1 MKKIVSL
8 ILALTMVLCLC
19 ACGTKPSTPAP
30 APVEPSTQPAEA
42 PDASKAPETPPA
54 DPAVTWPNGD
64 ITILIPSQ
72 AGSKTDL
79 GARIIAD
86 WIAEKTGVN
95 VQCVNNDAGA
105 GSVLAKELMGAE
117 PDGQTLMYLAGA
129 NINAFYKGNWDFNIA
144 EEGAITPIFAST
156 QPNPDGGC
164 LILTQADKPFSTLD
178 ELIAYA
184 EEHPGELTAACAS
197 GSVMELKMRSLFN
210 HVGLSENV
218 RYVSSS
224 FSDAVVGLLGGNID
238 LIIGEEGAAYP
249 YIQEGSAKAIISCR
263 TNDFNPADWYTGD
276 ALEIIAPIPSLTDVL
291 GEEAAQKVV
300 IPMRC
305 FYAGPAGM
313 DPELVKTIADCVNAI
328 AEDDGEYMERIK
340 GLGGTSYFPVWESE
354 FISEYLPEIDAKIAA
369 INGVG

>member
-1 MKKIVSL
+1 MKKITSL
-8 ILALTMVLCLC
+8 ILAIAFILCLC
-19 ACGTKPSTPAP
+19 ACGGNTSSTTAP
-30 APVEPSTQPAEA
+30 DTSTTQPSGSSGTTDTA
-42 PDASKAPETPPA
+42 ETPEEPT
-54 DPAVTWPNGD
+54 VSWPNGD

-72 AGSKTDL
+72 AGSNTDL
-79 GARIIAD
+79 GVRIIAD
-86 WIAEKTGVN
+86 WIAEQTGVN

-105 GSVLAKELMGAE
+105 GSVLAKQLMEAE
-117 PDGQTLMYLAGA
+117 PDGQTLMYLGGS
-129 NINAFYKGNWDFNIA
+129 NINAYYKGNWDFNIA
-144 EEGAITPIFAST
+144 EEGTVTPIAAST
-156 QPNPDGGC
+156 QPNPDCGC
-164 LILTQADKPFSTLD
+164 LIMTQTDQPFNTLE

-210 HVGLSENV
+210 YVGLSENV

-249 YIQEGSAKAIISCR
+249 YIQDGSAKAIISCR
-263 TNDFNPADWYTGD
+263 TNDFDPADWYTGD

-291 GEEAAQKVV
+291 GEEAAQEVV
-300 IPMRC
+300 IAMRC
-305 FYAGPAGM
+305 FIAGPAGM
-313 DPELVKTIADCVNAI
+313 DPELVKVIADCINAI
-328 AEDDGEYMERIK
+328 AEDEGAFQERIK
-340 GLGGTSYFPVWESE
+340 GLGGTTHFPVWSPE